1 MSPAGDVLRHAPGDP
16 GGGGSPDPVKPRLRG
31 VFHQV
36 AFFVSLV
43 SGVVLIVVAPTLG
56 SKLIMAVYA
65 LSISTLFGVSAL
77 FHRHTWGPVGRRRM
91 RRADHSTIFIAIA
104 GSYTAVAGI
113 ALSGWARTTV
123 LCIVWGGAAVGITLR
138 QVWLDAPKWV
148 IALPYVVVGWAAV
161 AVLPQLE
168 RALGPAGFAL
178 LLVGGLAY
186 SAGAV
191 VYAVKRPNPIPGVLG
206 YHEVFHACTIVGAVF
221 HFIVIAWFVLP
232 LAWATLG
239 AWRAGPIR
247 CPVSADQLAEHVGK
261 DPAVAVVLGLHRGVD
276 PHPGVEL
283 DHAVAVD
290 GPDRDRLGA
299 GPLVERSEPGD
310 GEDLVPGQAQGG
322 RVLTVGVLHGKHPH
336 PDQVGAVDA
345 LVALGD
351 DRADTEKRGPFGRPV
366 AGGSR
371 SVLLAGQDHQRDAF
385 GRVAHRGVV
394 DGGLFAVGQMEGEP
408 ALGARCQLVTQPNV
422 GERAPHHH
430 LVVAA
435 PRPVGVEVC
444 GLDPVLGQV
453 PACRCGR
460 ADVSGRRDVVGGHAV
475 AELGQ
480 YPGPDH
486 VGHRCRGH
494 GEALEEGGTQDVGG
508 VDVPVE
514 GVAGCRLDRLP
525 PFVAVEDRC
534 VPLAE
539 HLGGE

>member
-1 MSPAGDVLRHAPGDP
+1 
-16 GGGGSPDPVKPRLRG
+16 
-31 VFHQV
+31 V

-77 FHRHTWGPVGRRRM
+77 FHRHTWGPAGRRRM

-232 LAWATLG
+232 LA
-239 AWRAGPIR
+239 
-247 CPVSADQLAEHVGK
+247 
-261 DPAVAVVLGLHRGVD
+261 
-276 PHPGVEL
+276 
-283 DHAVAVD
+283 
-290 GPDRDRLGA
+290 
-299 GPLVERSEPGD
+299 
-310 GEDLVPGQAQGG
+310 
-322 RVLTVGVLHGKHPH
+322 
-336 PDQVGAVDA
+336 
-345 LVALGD
+345 
-351 DRADTEKRGPFGRPV
+351 
-366 AGGSR
+366 
-371 SVLLAGQDHQRDAF
+371 
-385 GRVAHRGVV
+385 
-394 DGGLFAVGQMEGEP
+394 
-408 ALGARCQLVTQPNV
+408 
-422 GERAPHHH
+422 
-430 LVVAA
+430 
-435 PRPVGVEVC
+435 
-444 GLDPVLGQV
+444 
-453 PACRCGR
+453 
-460 ADVSGRRDVVGGHAV
+460 
-475 AELGQ
+475 
-480 YPGPDH
+480 
-486 VGHRCRGH
+486 
-494 GEALEEGGTQDVGG
+494 
-508 VDVPVE
+508 
-514 GVAGCRLDRLP
+514 
-525 PFVAVEDRC
+525 
-534 VPLAE
+534 
-539 HLGGE
+539 